1 MSKVLLVGGLS
12 NMPHFMEYF
21 KKKLNMDVYG
31 ANAFA
36 RIIYPQQLN
45 PVIQELANAFAIA
58 AGLAMR
64 ET

>member
-1 MSKVLLVGGLS
+1 
-12 NMPHFMEYF
+12 
-21 KKKLNMDVYG
+21 MDVYG

-36 RIIYPQQLN
+36 RVVYPQQLS

-64 ET
+64 EI